1 MEGSSK
7 ACRGGTNLLSA
18 DGGSLLLG
26 NHGNPAMGRTHE
38 MEFLS
43 FRMQPRY
50 SQQAT
55 LVGLRLDKIRR

>member
-18 DGGSLLLG
+18 DGGSLLLV
-26 NHGNPAMGRTHE
+26 NHGNPAMDE